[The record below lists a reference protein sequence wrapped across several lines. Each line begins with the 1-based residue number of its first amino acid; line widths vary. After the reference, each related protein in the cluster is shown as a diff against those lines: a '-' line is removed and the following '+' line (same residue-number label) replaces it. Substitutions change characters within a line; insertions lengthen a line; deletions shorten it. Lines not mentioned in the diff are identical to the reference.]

1 MRYPLPFDAKAL
13 AIFVAVVETR
23 SMSDAAKKLAMT
35 QSAISQAIKLLE
47 GELGVMLLDRSM
59 RPMRVTAA
67 GNTVYA
73 SASRWLSEMTAL
85 RNQLSSAGAQRL
97 PLLRL
102 GLVDSLASTA
112 GPSLIKNIAHRAEN
126 LSVMSGTSPILWDA
140 IRNRDLDLAIT
151 MPPAKPIPGVSQFPL
166 LQEAYLLALP
176 KRFDMAYRE
185 LKTLV
190 QSLAFIRYS
199 GRTPSGTE
207 AENYLKWLRLQPG
220 PGLEFDTADAVLSM
234 VASGLGWTMTTPL
247 CLLQARSHLAG
258 VKCEPLPG
266 PAVYRQLVIMCRS
279 GELGKLP
286 EEITAIAKRILRE
299 EAFQEIS
306 QYVPW
311 LRKADF
317 SCEYQ

>member
-1 MRYPLPFDAKAL
+1 MRYQLPFDAKAL

-47 GELGVMLLDRSM
+47 TELGVALLDRSM
-59 RPMRVTAA
+59 RPMHVTTA
-67 GNTVYA
+67 GNAVYA

-85 RNQLSSAGAQRL
+85 RNQLCTASARRM
-97 PLLRL
+97 PLLRC
-102 GLVDSLASTA
+102 GLVDSFASTG
-112 GPSLIKNIAHRAEN
+112 GPSLIKNIAHHAEN
-126 LSVMSGTSPILWDA
+126 LSVISGVSPIMWDG
-140 IRNRDLDLAIT
+140 IRSRDLDLAIT
-151 MPPAKPIPGVSQFPL
+151 MPPPVPIPGVSQFPL
-166 LQEAYLLALP
+166 LQEAYVLALP
-176 KRFDMAYRE
+176 KSFDTKYRE

-247 CLLQARSHLAG
+247 CLLQARSHLAS

-286 EEITAIAKRILRE
+286 EEIAAIAKRILRE

-306 QYVPW
+306 QYASW
-311 LRKADF
+311 LREEDF

>member
-1 MRYPLPFDAKAL
+1 MRYQLPFDAKVL
-13 AIFVAVVETR
+13 AIYVAVVETR

-35 QSAISQAIKLLE
+35 QSAISQAVKMLE
-47 GELGVMLLDRSM
+47 TELGVTLLDRSM
-59 RPMRVTAA
+59 RPMHVTVA
-67 GNTVYA
+67 GNAVYS

-85 RNQLSSAGAQRL
+85 RNQLCTASAKQM
-97 PLLRL
+97 PLLRC
-102 GLVDSLASTA
+102 GLVDSFASTG
-112 GPSLIKNIAHRAEN
+112 GPSLIKNIADRAKN
-126 LSVMSGTSPILWDA
+126 LSVISGVSPIMWEG

-151 MPPAKPIPGVSQFPL
+151 MPPPAPMPGISQLPL
-166 LQEAYLLALP
+166 LQEAYVLALP
-176 KRFDMAYRE
+176 KSFDKKYRE

-247 CLLQARSHLAG
+247 CLLQAKSHLAS

-266 PAVYRQLVIMCRS
+266 PPVYRQLVIMCRT
-279 GELGKLP
+279 GELGNLP
-286 EEITAIAKRILRE
+286 EEVAIIAKRILRE
-299 EAFQEIS
+299 EAFQEVS
-306 QYVPW
+306 QYASW
-311 LRKADF
+311 LRIEDF
-317 SCEYQ
+317 HSEYG